1 MQLANSEKIS
11 AHKTMS
17 GLDASGIKLV
27 IFDLDGTLVDAY
39 AAITHSFNYA
49 MKRSGYPAQSPLTI
63 RRAVGLGDKQLLAAF
78 VEKKDLDKALEAYRK
93 YHAFDLKRYARLLPG
108 ARRVLSLLKKR
119 GYRLAVASNR
129 PTRFSQIIIRHLG
142 IKQYF
147 DYVLCAD
154 KIKCGKPSPEI
165 LHTVMRKL
173 GVTAAQ
179 TIYVGDMVI
188 DAQTARNSEVKAV
201 IVTGG
206 SSTLSEIR
214 KERPWQIISG
224 IVKILSIRIV

>member
-1 MQLANSEKIS
+1 MVKKIKIEKS
-11 AHKTMS
+11 DNAVP
-17 GLDASGIKLV
+17 KL
-27 IFDLDGTLVDAY
+27 IAFDLDGTLVDAY
-39 AAITHSFNYA
+39 AAITRTFNYV
-49 MKRSGYPAQSPLTI
+49 MKSSDYPAQSPLTI

-78 VEKKDLDKALEAYRK
+78 VEKKDLDKALKIYRK
-93 YHAFDLKRYARLLPG
+93 HHAADLKRYVRLLPG

-119 GYRLAVASNR
+119 GYCLAVASNR

-154 KIKCGKPSPEI
+154 KLGCGKPSPEI
-165 LHTVMRKL
+165 LHAVMRKL
-173 GVTAAQ
+173 DVTAGQ
-179 TIYVGDMVI
+179 TIYVGDMAI
-188 DAQTARNSEVKAV
+188 DAQTGRNAGVKTV

-214 KERPWQIISG
+214 KERPWRIIPG
-224 IVKILSIRIV
+224 IASLAELFIDSHGLRR